1 VFGDGSEVTVAL
13 DRAMIEQ
20 ECRRLADEL
29 ARIERQIA
37 AQAAKLGNQSFVARA
52 PAEVVA
58 REREKEREW
67 HLQRSTL
74 VTKLASLGCS

>member
-1 VFGDGSEVTVAL
+1 MFGDGSEVSVAL
-13 DRAMIEQ
+13 DRTLIEQ
-20 ECRRLADEL
+20 ECRRLSDEL

-37 AQAAKLGNQSFVARA
+37 TQAAKLGNENFLARA

-67 HLQRSTL
+67 HLQRTTL